1 MDEDLKDLIANP
13 RENERIELK
22 AWIDLDERIHQA
34 KVARHM
40 AALANYGGGYLVF
53 GFRDDLAPDEENRPE
68 SLEQYTRDRFTGII
82 ERYLTPVFQ
91 CVVSHIKDSRGSY
104 FPVIRVP
111 SHGSIPIGTK
121 ADGPHVRG
129 APKGIRI
136 GRYYIRK
143 PGPKSE
149 PIIGTEEWGPLIRR
163 CVLCERDQLMN
174 DFQGLLQMPITPSP
188 DARDRLA
195 KWHTEGET
203 RFIKLLSK
211 ARGFRWP
218 VSITGNRYKERQR
231 SASDVHGEV

>member
-111 SHGSIPIGTK
+111 SHGSIPIGTNDLPPK
-121 ADGPHVRG
+121 AVPPRVLVQ
-129 APKGIRI
+129 APPFG
-136 GRYYIRK
+136 
-143 PGPKSE
+143 
-149 PIIGTEEWGPLIRR
+149 WG
-163 CVLCERDQLMN
+163 VVQE
-174 DFQGLLQMPITPSP
+174 
-188 DARDRLA
+188 A
-195 KWHTEGET
+195 
-203 RFIKLLSK
+203 
-211 ARGFRWP
+211 
-218 VSITGNRYKERQR
+218 
-231 SASDVHGEV
+231 EVG